1 MYLFRNTKKNVTPFM
16 TNDSVWTVLIT
27 VITVL
32 GSASAWRFY
41 EKRAMRKEKDE
52 EFIRHDC
59 RDRIA
64 KLEALLQ
71 ESSRE
76 KDDMRKTILVLT
88 EKVSALT
95 VKVEFL
101 QKENSELLEGMRK
114 RVN

>member
-1 MYLFRNTKKNVTPFM
+1 M
-16 TNDSVWTVLIT
+16 DSSNIFTVAIT
-27 VITVL
+27 IVTVL

-41 EKRAMRKEKDE
+41 EKRAMRKERDE

-76 KDDMRKTILVLT
+76 KDDMRKTILLLT

-101 QKENSELLEGMRK
+101 QKENSDLLDEMRK
-114 RVN
+114 RPV